1 MKFVGT
7 GIVLVVL
14 LASALAM
21 PSNYFSGEQ
30 DEAGINGGSYQCF
43 AAPNCAGY
51 ITNVGSLYECCHIV
65 RGMAFW
71 NYATCTKWLVKFR
84 A

>member
-1 MKFVGT
+1 MKFVCT

-21 PSNYFSGEQ
+21 PPGLQ
-30 DEAGINGGSYQCF
+30 DKAGINNGLYQCF
-43 AAPNCAGY
+43 AAPNCAGFIAY
-51 ITNVGSLYECCHIV
+51 VDSLYECCHII

-71 NYATCTKWLVKFR
+71 NYATCTKWLVKFH